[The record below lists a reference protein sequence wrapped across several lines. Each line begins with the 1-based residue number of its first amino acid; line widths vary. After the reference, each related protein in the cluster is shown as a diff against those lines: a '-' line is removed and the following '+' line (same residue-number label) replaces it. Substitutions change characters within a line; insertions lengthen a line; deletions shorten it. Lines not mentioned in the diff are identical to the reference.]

1 MNIAGLKKHIFSRDA
16 LLRLTCA
23 SLCALDAARL
33 AAIALTALAAMA
45 PAYAENSEI
54 SSRRAAERIDFT
66 NDEIKDGFFK
76 IAFTAELQVG
86 APADRVRKF
95 DEPVRIF
102 IESKAQPDRSAEIAK
117 VVADIRARINHLDIA
132 ITADREAANFVV
144 MLVSDNEVSATI
156 RARYGNERAKQIGES
171 LDPQCLSGIGKD
183 RQFRIRRAEAILPV
197 DAGEF
202 TFYDCAYEELLQA
215 LGPIND
221 DRSVPWT
228 MFNDDV
234 QMGFFDVYDQYLLN
248 ILYDPRVR
256 PGMTKSQVN
265 AVMPNVLSTVRDWVA
280 NSMRQNRGDGH
291 LESNANPGHGA
302 AESARAAST
311 N

>member
-1 MNIAGLKKHIFSRDA
+1 MNFLKST
-16 LLRLTCA
+16 LT
-23 SLCALDAARL
+23 L
-33 AAIALTALAAMA
+33 ATIVIALAWIRGG
-45 PAYAENSEI
+45 PARAENADI
-54 SSRRAAERIDFT
+54 SGRRASERTDFT

-76 IAFTAELQVG
+76 IALHAELQLG
-86 APADRVRKF
+86 PPLERVRKF

-102 IESKAQPDRSAEIAK
+102 VVSQGLPDRRSEIAAI
-117 VVADIRARINHLDIA
+117 VADIRARVNHLDVA
-132 ITADREAANFVV
+132 VTNNRDTANFFVT
-144 MLVSDNEVSATI
+144 LVAERNLTRTI
-156 RARYGNERAKQIGES
+156 RSLYGTDRAKRIQQS
-171 LDPQCLSGIGKD
+171 LNPQCLSGIGKD
-183 RQFRIRRAEAILPV
+183 KRYRIRRAEVILPV

-215 LGPIND
+215 LGAIND

-256 PGMTKSQVN
+256 PGMTREEVN
-265 AVMPNVLSTVRDWVA
+265 ALLPDILPSVRAWVISPKLPRHADGRREPST
-280 NSMRQNRGDGH
+280 
-291 LESNANPGHGA
+291 NPLQPSTA
-302 AESARAAST
+302 ALHRPESAQTSRGTGT